1 MPIIPTLGKWWQK
14 TCIVPPPPTNL
25 KEMTQYK
32 RKVFQHFLIHIRRG
46 SRAED
51 GAEAAT
57 KIETTRKR
65 KGRRTMNHGEIW
77 LREGKAH
84 RIRNEQEQSKVAEI
98 IIIRAAPVI
107 CKFKCIWTWVLIRIW
122 L

>member
-14 TCIVPPPPTNL
+14 ACIVPPNTNL
-25 KEMTQYK
+25 KEMTQCK
-32 RKVFQHFLIHIRRG
+32 IKVFQYLLLHIRRG
-46 SRAED
+46 CRAED
-51 GAEAAT
+51 GAEAAK

-65 KGRRTMNHGEIW
+65 KGLRTMYHGENW

-98 IIIRAAPVI
+98 IIIQAAPVI
-107 CKFKCIWTWVLIRIW
+107 CEFKCIWKWVLIRIW